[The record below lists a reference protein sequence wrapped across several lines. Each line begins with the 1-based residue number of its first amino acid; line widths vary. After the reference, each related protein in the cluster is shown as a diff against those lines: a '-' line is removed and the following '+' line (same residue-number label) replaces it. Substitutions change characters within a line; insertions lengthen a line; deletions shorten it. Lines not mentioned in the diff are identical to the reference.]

1 MKILAVFYKEWMLLW
16 RDKVGLLFLFILPM
30 CLVLFISL
38 TSAPMSEK
46 TSKIKILVL
55 NQDPQGPISQQ
66 IVKALKKIHDF
77 KITEFGGITAQN
89 QEALK
94 EKVSNGD
101 YQTLVIIQPQTSEKI
116 TAQLKP
122 GSAPPTTPPPVLNIL
137 FDPTLP
143 QPVQS
148 QIHASLQLIV
158 QTIELQLWQ
167 QMAHQLSGHRN
178 PTAGNAPNFQG
189 VNVTADIVATTKGK
203 AEAPNEVQQNVPAW
217 ALFGMFFI
225 ITPLSGVIV
234 KERRLGVVDRLWL
247 APVSLFSLISGKI
260 IAFIGVNMLQLIL
273 MLAVGVFILPLF
285 GMPKLNVTSEPFA
298 ILLVGLSAA
307 LAATGFGMLIGSWV
321 RTPEQANVMGPFL
334 IVILASIGGIF
345 IPVYFLPDAL
355 KRLADYSPMHWALQA
370 FLDIFV
376 RNANISHLLPN
387 IGKLLAFGVCTT
399 ILASF
404 KLKRG

>member
-38 TSAPMSEK
+38 TSAPSTEK
-46 TSKIKILVL
+46 TNKIKMLVL
-55 NQDPQGPISQQ
+55 NQDPEGPISQQ
-66 IVKALKKIHDF
+66 IVKALKKVHDF
-77 KITEFGGITAQN
+77 KITEFAGNVEQN

-94 EKVSNGD
+94 EKVSSGD

-116 TAQLKP
+116 FAQLKP
-122 GSAPPTTPPPVLNIL
+122 GAPPTTPPPVLNIL

-167 QMAHQLSGHRN
+167 QMAHQLSGHR
-178 PTAGNAPNFQG
+178 TAAVKNAPG
-189 VNVTADIVATTKGK
+189 VHVTADIVSTTKGK

-260 IAFIGVNMLQLIL
+260 IAFICVNMLQLIL

-285 GMPKLNVTSEPFA
+285 GMPKLNVTSEPGA
-298 ILLVGLSAA
+298 ILLVGFSSA

-355 KRLADYSPMHWALQA
+355 KKLADYSPMHWALQA

-376 RNANISHLLPN
+376 RNADISHLLPN
-387 IGKLLAFGVCTT
+387 IAKLLAFGVCTT

>member
-1 MKILAVFYKEWMLLW
+1 MKVLAVFYKEWMLLW

-38 TSAPMSEK
+38 TSSP
-46 TSKIKILVL
+46 TTDQNNKIKMLLL
-55 NQDPQGPISQQ
+55 NQDPQGPVSLE
-66 IVKALKKIHDF
+66 IVKALKTIHDF
-77 KITEFGGITAQN
+77 KITDFSGTNNQN
-89 QEALK
+89 QESLK
-94 EKVSNGD
+94 EKVSSGEF
-101 YQTLVIIQPQTSEKI
+101 QALIVIPAQTSQKI
-116 TAQLKP
+116 MGQIRP
-122 GSAPPTTPPPVLNIL
+122 GNSPPAINSTPVSIL

-148 QIHASLQLIV
+148 QIQSSLQLIA

-167 QMAHQLSGHRN
+167 QMAHQLSSQKGI
-178 PTAGNAPNFQG
+178 PTKNFEG
-189 VNVTADIVATTKGK
+189 IHVKTDIVATAKGK
-203 AEAPNEVQQNVPAW
+203 AAAPNEVQQNVPAW

-247 APVSLFSLISGKI
+247 APVSLFSLMTGKI
-260 IAFIGVNMLQLIL
+260 IAFIGINMLQLIL

-285 GMPKLNVTSEPFA
+285 GMPTLNVTDQPFA

-321 RTPEQANVMGPFL
+321 RTPEQANVMGPFI

-355 KRLADYSPMHWALQA
+355 KKLANFSPMHWALQA

-376 RNANISHLLPN
+376 RNAGIHQLLPN
-387 IGKLLAFGVCTT
+387 IGKLIAFGILTT
-399 ILASF
+399 VLASF
-404 KLKRG
+404 KMRRA